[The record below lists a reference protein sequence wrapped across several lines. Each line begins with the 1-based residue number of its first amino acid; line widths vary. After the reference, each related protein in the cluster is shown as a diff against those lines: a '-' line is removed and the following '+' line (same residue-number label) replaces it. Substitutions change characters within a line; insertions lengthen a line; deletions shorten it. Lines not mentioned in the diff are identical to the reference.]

1 MTRDGDDGMR
11 ILVVSPF
18 LPYPGVPHAG
28 GKLVFFLLQTL
39 AVKHSVSLVSR
50 YYPDE
55 ERHLE
60 ILRRMLSGL
69 ELVPAPGPVNTGS
82 LLSVWRTVWS
92 YYRMA
97 GKAREVLRKE
107 TFDICQVEF
116 TEAGVFWHA
125 PRHIPAILT
134 CHDIIAKPAFRRFN
148 TSRGVSRVLHWCIW
162 KTKQMM
168 EKNALS
174 KFPRVFTLSDEDREW
189 GKRFYPGI
197 PFRVLRYPGG
207 LGFSGIPRNEVPG
220 RILFV
225 GALNRP
231 QNIES
236 VRYVLEKVWPT
247 VRERVPESEFR
258 VVGGGLPKDLEREMS
273 EDSRIVVTGFVE
285 NIEEEYKSA
294 SVFVAP
300 ILTGGGVIVKI
311 LDALAA
317 GVPVVTTTFG
327 NEGIGAKP
335 GEEILIADNAD
346 EFSEAAILLLNDSV
360 CRKRKGLSG
369 RRFVKE
375 RFLEDGF
382 VETIENTYREMISSW
397 NVKDVYPDSGSQ

>member
-1 MTRDGDDGMR
+1 MKV
-11 ILVVSPF
+11 LVISPF

-28 GKLVFFLLQTL
+28 GKLVYFLLQTL
-39 AVKHSVSLVSR
+39 VRNHSVCLISR
-50 YYPDE
+50 YYPGE
-55 ERHLE
+55 ERHLGQ
-60 ILRRMLSGL
+60 LRKMLFGL
-69 ELVPAPGPVNTGS
+69 ELVPAPGPVNAGNLS
-82 LLSVWRTVWS
+82 SVWEIIRS
-92 YYRMA
+92 YYRLA

-148 TSRGVSRVLHWCIW
+148 TSRGVSRVLHWCIC

-189 GKRFYPGI
+189 GERFYPGI

-207 LGFSGIPRNEVPG
+207 LGFSGIPRNEIPG

-236 VRYVLEKVWPT
+236 VRYVLEKVWPAI
-247 VRERVPESEFR
+247 RERVPESEFR

-317 GVPVVTTTFG
+317 GVPVVTTPYG
-327 NEGIGAKP
+327 NEGIRAREE
-335 GEEILIADNAD
+335 EEILVGKDPDSFTKIVI
-346 EFSEAAILLLNDSV
+346 SLLEHSGLRDSV
-360 CRKRKGLSG
+360 GRAGNHFVERIFSPDMFRSALERTYDDLVRKR
-369 RRFVKE
+369 
-375 RFLEDGF
+375 
-382 VETIENTYREMISSW
+382 
-397 NVKDVYPDSGSQ
+397 Q